1 MSLKGIVHVYS
12 LFISHFIFTFIS
24 DIIFYFILL
33 IINTM
38 TMRKWLLIC
47 LSLVSSLWVEAQTTI
62 TGRVFDGANPG
73 QTLDGVRVK
82 VPDLHTGTISDLD
95 GNFQLEMPDGKFII
109 QVSKIGYKTQVVNV
123 KGKTTIE
130 VTLQEDAGLIEE
142 VVVVGYGTMK
152 KRDLTGAVSQIK
164 GDDLRS
170 GGATDVAHGLQG
182 KIAGVQVQ
190 QSDGSPGAGVSIT
203 VRGANSFTT
212 SSQPLYIVDGIP
224 FGTDPNSTPTSDAN
238 SGNNQQTT
246 PLQMINP
253 NDIEK
258 IEVLKDA
265 SATAIYGSRGANGVV
280 IITTRK
286 GKTGKPKVEAG
297 MKWTVQHIGRRVK
310 MLDPYTYALYQN
322 EASTNSH
329 TYEGSTGRTPYR
341 GEWEYPYTGG
351 SFVYTQGKYNPSPE
365 DFLSPGQRTDEY
377 GNVDVV
383 EGANWQDE
391 IYRTGL
397 QQEYNASVSG
407 GSNEG
412 WYAFS
417 GSYTKQDGIIKN
429 TGYER
434 YGLSINIARHI
445 TDWLEIGTSSHFT
458 NATTDFQRTNSENTG
473 IIRSA
478 LIFPPT
484 VKEES
489 DATDWLAANPAN
501 YVNGAT
507 DQLKQISWFSS
518 SYAEAQI
525 TPWLKFRQNLG
536 LGYNDGHRNTYYSRL
551 CQEGKSPINGK
562 AGKATNTWKSFT
574 SESLLT
580 LDKTFG
586 IHKLNAVAGI
596 TFESGRGESQSMT
609 ATNFPN
615 DLTKGADISMALD
628 RATVKSDL
636 ETKMNLE
643 SFLARV
649 NYTLLDKYLFTA
661 SVRTDGSSAFQENKK
676 WGTFLSGAF
685 AWRAIDETFIQ
696 DLNFFSNLK
705 LRMSYGETGNQG
717 IGAYR
722 TLAVL
727 QAANY
732 PYNGTLSS
740 GFSMIDW
747 RGPQNPDLKWET
759 TAQVNAGIDFGW
771 LDNRLQLTVDYYYKK
786 TRDLLQM
793 VTIPSSSGFSQQL
806 VNSGNVTNEGLEL
819 TLTYNV
825 FRQSPLKWDLSAN
838 ISFNRN
844 RIGGLDGDQY
854 ATALWSKADQVFLQR
869 NGCPIGTLYGYVE
882 DGYYDNISEVRSSK
896 AYATLEDAEALRH
909 VGEIKYRDLNGDGQ
923 ITQDDRTIIG
933 NTNPDFTYSLTSN
946 LSYKNFNLSFM
957 LQGTQGNDILNYNLT
972 DVTMSNIGNIPVSAY
987 EGRWRVAADGL
998 PVGNPSWPKATAGY
1012 TRTWLVS
1019 NRYVENG
1026 SYLRCKYITLGYDWL
1041 QPMKGIEKI
1050 GFALTATN
1058 LFTITDYSWFDPDV
1072 NAGGQNAAC
1081 PGVDSYSYPSA
1092 RSFAFGVNFQ
1102 F

>member
-1 MSLKGIVHVYS
+1 MQKR
-12 LFISHFIFTFIS
+12 
-24 DIIFYFILL
+24 L
-33 IINTM
+33 II
-38 TMRKWLLIC
+38 WLLLTAQTMI
-47 LSLVSSLWVEAQTTI
+47 LAAQTTI
-62 TGRVFDGANPG
+62 KGRVMDGSAPG
-73 QTLDGVRVK
+73 EPLIGASVQ
-82 VPDLHTGTISDLD
+82 VPGTSTGIMSDLD
-95 GNFQLEMPDGKFII
+95 GHFQFTLPAGKFLI
-109 QVSKIGYKTQVVNV
+109 QVSMVGYKTKVVNV
-123 KGKTTIE
+123 KGKSAVT
-130 VTLQEDAGLIEE
+130 VTLQEDSKVMEE

-152 KRDLTGAVSQIK
+152 KRDLNGAVSQLK
-164 GDDLRS
+164 GDELLK
-170 GGATDVAHGLQG
+170 GGAIDVAHGLQG

-190 QSDGSPGAGVSIT
+190 QTDGSPGAGVSIT

-224 FGTDPNSTPTSDAN
+224 FGTDPNGTPVSDAN
-238 SGNNQQTT
+238 GSNTQQSS
-246 PLQMINP
+246 PLSMLNP

-280 IITTRK
+280 IITTKK
-286 GKTGKPKVEAG
+286 GQTGKPKVEAG
-297 MKWTVQHIGRRVK
+297 MRWTVQHIGKQVK
-310 MLDPYTYALYQN
+310 TLSPYTYALYQN
-322 EASTNSH
+322 EANQNSVY
-329 TYEGSTGRTPYR
+329 YEGTTQKDPYR
-341 GEWEYPYTGG
+341 GEWEYPYTGNA
-351 SFVYTQGKYNPSPE
+351 FVYTQGKYNPSPE
-365 DFLSPGQRTDEY
+365 DFLHPGIRTDQY

-383 EGANWQDE
+383 EGADWQDE
-391 IYRTGL
+391 IYQTGW

-407 GSNEG
+407 GSSEG

-417 GSYTKQDGIIKN
+417 GNYTDQRGIIRH
-429 TGYER
+429 TGYKR
-434 YGLSINIARHI
+434 YGLSINISRHI
-445 TDWLEIGTSSHFT
+445 TPWLEIGTSSHFT

-484 VKEES
+484 VREES
-489 DATDWLAANPAN
+489 DATDWLAANPVN
-501 YVNGAT
+501 YVNGAK

-518 SYAEAQI
+518 SYAEAKI

-536 LGYNDGHRNTYYSRL
+536 LGYNDGHRGTYYNRL
-551 CQEGKSPINGK
+551 TQEGKSPTNGK
-562 AGKATNTWKSFT
+562 AGKASNIWKSFT

-580 LDKTFG
+580 FDRQFG
-586 IHKLNAVAGI
+586 MHKINAVAGI
-596 TFESGRGESQSMT
+596 TFERGNGETEQMT
-609 ATNFPN
+609 VTNFPN
-615 DLTKGADISMALD
+615 DLTKDADMSLALD
-628 RATVKSDL
+628 KAVISSSQTEMS
-636 ETKMNLE
+636 LE

-661 SVRTDGSSAFQENKK
+661 SIRTDGSSAFQQNKK
-676 WGTFLSGAF
+676 WATFLSAAF
-685 AWRAIDETFIQ
+685 AWRAIDEAFIQ

-705 LRMSYGETGNQG
+705 FRFSYGETGNQG

-759 TAQVNAGIDFGW
+759 TAQFNAGIDFGW

-786 TRDLLQM
+786 TRDLLQN

-806 VNSGNVTNEGLEL
+806 VNSGNVTNEGLEF
-819 TLTYNV
+819 TLSYDIL
-825 FRQSPLKWDLSAN
+825 RQGNLKWNLSAN
-838 ISFNRN
+838 MAFNRN
-844 RIGGLDGDQY
+844 RIGGLNGDQY

-869 NGCPIGTLYGYVE
+869 NGYPIGTLYGYVE
-882 DGYYDNISEVRSSK
+882 DGFYDNISEVRSYK
-896 AYATLEDAEALRH
+896 PYAGLSDAEAMRY

-923 ITQDDRTIIG
+923 ITADDRTIIG
-933 NTNPDFTYSLTSN
+933 NTNPDYTYSFSNN
-946 LSYKNFNLSFM
+946 LSYKNLSLSFM
-957 LQGTQGNDILNYNLT
+957 LQGSQGNDIFNYNLT

-987 EGRWRVAADGL
+987 ETRWTAETAETAV
-998 PVGNPSWPKATAGY
+998 WPKATAGY

-1026 SYLRCKYITLGYDWL
+1026 SYLRMKYLTLAYDWRHPL
-1041 QPMKGIEKI
+1041 KGIENI
-1050 GFALTATN
+1050 NISLTANN
-1058 LFTITDYSWFDPDV
+1058 LFTITNYSWFDPDV

-1092 RSFAFGVNFQ
+1092 RSFALGVNFV

>member
-1 MSLKGIVHVYS
+1 
-12 LFISHFIFTFIS
+12 
-24 DIIFYFILL
+24 
-33 IINTM
+33 
-38 TMRKWLLIC
+38 MRKWLLIS

-82 VPDLHTGTISDLD
+82 IPDNHTGTISDLD

-224 FGTDPNSTPTSDAN
+224 FGTDPNGTPTSDAN

-574 SESLLT
+574 SESMLT

-643 SFLARV
+643 SYLARV

-957 LQGTQGNDILNYNLT
+957 FQGTQGNDILNYNLT

-987 EGRWRVAADGL
+987 EGRWRVGADGL

-1081 PGVDSYSYPSA
+1081 PGVDSYSYPST